1 MARKH
6 SLTLRESEL
15 SEHGFSLRN
24 HVRKDK
30 SSGRVICSDRA
41 KACHDRRLHNE
52 KCLLRYCHTTNKF
65 RQKCKDGRPINQN
78 LACKFGNSLAD
89 DLCGVLQFCLSMSGN
104 YGGSEHS
111 LPLWYGRIAYSRNK
125 NILAI

>member
-6 SLTLRESEL
+6 SFTLRESEL

-41 KACHDRRLHNE
+41 KACHDRRLHIN
-52 KCLLRYCHTTNKF
+52 KCLKGLYGMPTEKV
-65 RQKCKDGRPINQN
+65 CKY
-78 LACKFGNSLAD
+78 
-89 DLCGVLQFCLSMSGN
+89 SMSKQP
-104 YGGSEHS
+104 YKSEFYHLLYLLS
-111 LPLWYGRIAYSRNK
+111 LVTNITFKLSSASLSRRSFSMT
-125 NILAI
+125 